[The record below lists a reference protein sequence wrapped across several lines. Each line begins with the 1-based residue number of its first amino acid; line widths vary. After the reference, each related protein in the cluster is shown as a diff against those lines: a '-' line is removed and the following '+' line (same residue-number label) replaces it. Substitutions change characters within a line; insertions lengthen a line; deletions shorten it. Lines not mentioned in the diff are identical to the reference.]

1 VKKLLGAGLLV
12 LAACRPGTPRPMAL
26 AADEAIKA
34 PPNVVYQAALAAF
47 TDQGLPLRS
56 NDAEHGVL
64 ESEYFDVSQYRQ
76 EAVDY
81 PPNERFARL
90 RVLVG
95 PDTTR
100 MDGSRIGIQAIYSP
114 FSDPTTV
121 ARRSERAIPK
131 GHPAMEIVKAILDA
145 VKSRTRGY

>member
-1 VKKLLGAGLLV
+1 VKSLLGVGLLV
-12 LAACRPGTPRPMAL
+12 LAACHPGAPRPLPL
-26 AADEAIKA
+26 AADEVIKA
-34 PPNVVYQAALAAF
+34 PPDVVYQAALAAF

-56 NDAEHGVL
+56 NDPEHGVL

-76 EAVDY
+76 EAIDY

-95 PDTTR
+95 PDTSR
-100 MDGSRIGIQAIYSP
+100 MEGSRIGVQAIYSP
-114 FSDPTTV
+114 FSDPTAV

-131 GHPAMEIVKAILDA
+131 GHPAMEIVKSIMDA
-145 VKSRTRGY
+145 VKARTRGY